1 MIETKVNIEVK
12 VQLIN
17 YTVLVG
23 QAHHRSVQGPDR
35 GGRCFLGFGYFFF
48 FSFAHVTCTDIK
60 FEVVMLVYRNQSD
73 ILDYTYA
80 WLYVLDDDDKTDLE
94 KVFTLYNE
102 VY

>member
-1 MIETKVNIEVK
+1 
-12 VQLIN
+12 
-17 YTVLVG
+17 
-23 QAHHRSVQGPDR
+23 
-35 GGRCFLGFGYFFF
+35 
-48 FSFAHVTCTDIK
+48 
-60 FEVVMLVYRNQSD
+60 MLVYRNRSD